1 METPL
6 IEFREVTKQ
15 FGDRTILDQVN
26 LKIYENQI
34 TTIMG
39 KSGSGR
45 VCCSNTSSACF
56 CLMRVPSCSREN
68 RSTR

>member
-6 IEFREVTKQ
+6 IEFREVTKR

-26 LKIYENQI
+26 LEIYENQI

-39 KSGSGR
+39 KSGSGKS
-45 VCCSNTSSACF
+45 VLLKHIIGLLSPDAGTILF
-56 CLMRVPSCSREN
+56 REN
-68 RSTR
+68 PSAR